1 MGGRSVVVAKV
12 VLEGVVKKFGPVI
25 AVHDLTIEIAD
36 REFVT
41 LVGPSGCGKTT
52 TLRMIAGLEKVSS
65 GQIYFDDDPVG
76 HLPADHRDIAMV
88 FQSYALYPHM
98 NVFDNIAFALRM
110 MRVPRAEIE
119 RRVNWAADMLGITEL
134 LLRKPRQLSG
144 GQRQRVALG
153 RSMVREPACFL
164 LDEPLSNLDAKLRVT
179 MRGELKRL
187 HLELKRTFIY
197 VTHDQAEALTMSDRI
212 AVINDGRL
220 QQYGPPDEIY
230 NRPRNVFVAG
240 FMGSPSMNLLPG
252 EVVSDESNP
261 HFVAPG
267 LNVPLSTRLLAGAQ
281 RAQGRTVFLGIRPES
296 IVVRGDGVDTP
307 PHGAS
312 WINASVYIQ
321 EPLGSDQFLTL
332 DIGGAHVKVRTS
344 PDLLVRAG
352 DRVEAAFDPTRLHL
366 FDGESGTSL
375 SLITLAN

>member
-1 MGGRSVVVAKV
+1 MAKV
-12 VLEGVVKKFGPVI
+12 VLEGVVKRFGPVT

-52 TLRMIAGLEKVSS
+52 TLRMIAGLEKVSA

-98 NVFDNIAFALRM
+98 NVYDNIGFALRM

-119 RRVNWAADMLGITEL
+119 RRVKWAAEMLGIAEL
-134 LLRKPRQLSG
+134 LHRKPRQLSG

-153 RSMVREPACFL
+153 RSVVREPACFL
-164 LDEPLSNLDAKLRVT
+164 LDEPLSNLDAQLRVT

-212 AVINDGRL
+212 AVISDGRL

-240 FMGSPSMNLLPG
+240 FMGSPTMNLIRGDIVVGEGLPRF
-252 EVVSDESNP
+252 S
-261 HFVAPG
+261 APG
-267 LNVPLSTRLLAGAQ
+267 LDQPLPTRLAAGAQ
-281 RAQGRTVFLGIRPES
+281 RAQGRSAFLGIRPES
-296 IVVRGDGVDTP
+296 IVVRGDGIDAA
-307 PHGAS
+307 PHGAT
-312 WINASVYIQ
+312 WITAPVYIQ

-332 DIGGAHVKVRTS
+332 DIGDTRVKVRAS
-344 PDLLVRAG
+344 PDLTIRAG
-352 DRVEAAFDPTRLHL
+352 DTVEVAFDPDKLHL
-366 FDGESGTSL
+366 FDGETGTA
-375 SLITLAN
+375 LIS

>member
-1 MGGRSVVVAKV
+1 LAKV
-12 VLEGVVKKFGPVI
+12 VLDGVVKKFGPVT
-25 AVHDLTIEIAD
+25 AVDDLTIEIAD

-52 TLRMIAGLEKVSS
+52 TLRMIAGLEKVSA

-98 NVFDNIAFALRM
+98 NVYDNIGFALRM
-110 MRVPRAEIE
+110 MRVRRDEID
-119 RRVNWAADMLGITEL
+119 RRVKWAAEMLGISDL
-134 LLRKPRQLSG
+134 LDRKPRQLSG

-153 RSMVREPACFL
+153 RSVVREPACFL

-212 AVINDGRL
+212 AVIHDGRL
-220 QQYGPPDEIY
+220 QQYGPPDEVY

-240 FMGSPSMNLLPG
+240 FMGSPTMNLLAG
-252 EVVSDESNP
+252 EVGVRDGVAY
-261 HFVAPG
+261 FDAPG
-267 LNVPLSTRLLAGAQ
+267 FSQTLPARLAGVVG
-281 RAQGRTVFLGIRPES
+281 RASRPGAFLGIRPES
-296 IVVRGDGVDTP
+296 IVVRGDGSSTP
-307 PHGAS
+307 PRDAS
-312 WINASVYIQ
+312 WFGAPVYIQ

-332 DIGGAHVKVRTS
+332 EIGGTLVKARTN
-344 PDLLVRAG
+344 PDLVVRAG
-352 DRVEAAFDPTRLHL
+352 DRVEVAFDPAKLHL
-366 FDGESGTSL
+366 FDCDTGASL
-375 SLITLAN
+375 T

>member
-1 MGGRSVVVAKV
+1 MAKV
-12 VLEGVVKKFGPVI
+12 VLEGVVKRFGPVT
-25 AVHDLTIEIAD
+25 AVHDLNIEIAD

-52 TLRMIAGLEKVSS
+52 TLRMIAGLEKVSA

-98 NVFDNIAFALRM
+98 NVYDNIGFALRM
-110 MRVPRAEIE
+110 MRVPRPEIE
-119 RRVNWAADMLGITEL
+119 RRVKWAAEMLGIAEL
-134 LLRKPRQLSG
+134 LQRKPRQLSG

-153 RSMVREPACFL
+153 RSVVREPACFL
-164 LDEPLSNLDAKLRVT
+164 LDEPLSNLDAQLRVT

-212 AVINDGRL
+212 AVISDGRL

-240 FMGSPSMNLLPG
+240 FMGSPTMNLIRG
-252 EVVSDESNP
+252 EIVAGDSVP
-261 HFVAPG
+261 RFAAPG
-267 LNVPLSTRLLAGAQ
+267 LDQPLPTRLAAGAQ
-281 RAQGRTVFLGIRPES
+281 RGQGRSAFLGIRPES
-296 IVVRGDGVDTP
+296 IVVRGDGIDTAP
-307 PHGAS
+307 RGAP
-312 WINASVYIQ
+312 WITAPVYIQ

-332 DIGGAHVKVRTS
+332 DIGEARVKVRAS
-344 PDLLVRAG
+344 PDLTVRAG
-352 DRVEAAFDPTRLHL
+352 DRVEVAFDPDKLHL
-366 FDGESGTSL
+366 FDGDTGT
-375 SLITLAN
+375 TLVSP

>member
-1 MGGRSVVVAKV
+1 VAKV
-12 VLEGVVKKFGPVI
+12 VLDGVVKRFGTVT
-25 AVHDLTIEIAD
+25 AVHDLNIEIAD

-52 TLRMIAGLEKVSS
+52 TLRMIAGLEKVSA

-98 NVFDNIAFALRM
+98 NVYDNIGFALRM
-110 MRVPRAEIE
+110 MRVPRPEIE
-119 RRVNWAADMLGITEL
+119 RRVKWAAEMLGIAEL
-134 LLRKPRQLSG
+134 LQRKPRQLSG

-153 RSMVREPACFL
+153 RSVVREPACFL

-212 AVINDGRL
+212 AVINEGHL
-220 QQYGPPDEIY
+220 QQYGSPDEIY
-230 NRPRNVFVAG
+230 NRPGNVFVAG
-240 FMGSPSMNLLPG
+240 FMGSPAMNLLPG
-252 EVVSDESNP
+252 EVVVSDTTP
-261 HFVAPG
+261 RFMAPG
-267 LNVPLSTRLLAGAQ
+267 LDVALSTRLAAGAQ
-281 RAQGRTVFLGIRPES
+281 RASGRGVFLGIRPES

-307 PHGAS
+307 PRGAS
-312 WINASVYIQ
+312 WISASVYIN

-332 DIGGAHVKVRTS
+332 DIGDTRVKVRAS
-344 PDLLVRAG
+344 PDLAVRAT
-352 DRVEAAFDPTRLHL
+352 DRVEVAFEPEKLHL
-366 FDGESGTSL
+366 FDAETGTALVS
-375 SLITLAN
+375 S

>member
-1 MGGRSVVVAKV
+1 MAKV
-12 VLEGVVKKFGPVI
+12 VLESVVKKFGSVT
-25 AVHDLTIEIAD
+25 AVDDLSIEIAD

-52 TLRMIAGLEKVSS
+52 TLRMIAGLERATA
-65 GQIYFDDDPVG
+65 GQIFFDDDSVG

-98 NVFDNIAFALRM
+98 NVYDNIAFALRM
-110 MRVPRAEIE
+110 MRVPRPEIE
-119 RRVNWAADMLGITEL
+119 RRVTWAAEMLGIAEL
-134 LLRKPRQLSG
+134 LERKPRQLSG

-153 RSMVREPACFL
+153 RSVVREPACFL

-212 AVINDGRL
+212 AVMHDGRL
-220 QQYGPPDEIY
+220 QQYGAPDEVY

-240 FMGSPSMNLLPG
+240 FMGSPPMNLLPG
-252 EVVSDESNP
+252 AVAVSDSVAR
-261 HFVAPG
+261 FIAPG
-267 LNVPLSTRLLAGAQ
+267 LDYVLPPRLAAVAQ
-281 RAQGRTVFLGIRPES
+281 RARQPSTLLGVRPES
-296 IVVRGDGVDTP
+296 IAVRCEGNDP
-307 PHGAS
+307 APRGAS
-312 WINASVYIQ
+312 WFGAPVYIQ

-332 DIGGAHVKVRTS
+332 DIGGTLVKARTT
-344 PDLLVRAG
+344 PDLTVQPG
-352 DRVEAAFDPTRLHL
+352 DVVEIAFDPAKLHL
-366 FDGESGTSL
+366 FDSETG
-375 SLITLAN
+375 LALTA

>member
-1 MGGRSVVVAKV
+1 MAKV
-12 VLEGVVKKFGPVI
+12 VLDGVVKRFGPVT

-52 TLRMIAGLEKVSS
+52 TLRMIAGLEKVSA

-98 NVFDNIAFALRM
+98 NVYDNIGFALRM
-110 MRVPRAEIE
+110 MRVPRPEIE
-119 RRVNWAADMLGITEL
+119 RRVKWAAEMLGIAEL
-134 LLRKPRQLSG
+134 LHRKPRQLSG

-153 RSMVREPACFL
+153 RSVVREPACFL
-164 LDEPLSNLDAKLRVT
+164 LDEPLSNLDAQLRVT

-212 AVINDGRL
+212 AVISDGRL

-240 FMGSPSMNLLPG
+240 FMGSPTMNLIRGQIVAEDGLPRF
-252 EVVSDESNP
+252 S
-261 HFVAPG
+261 APG
-267 LNVPLSTRLLAGAQ
+267 LDQPLPKRLAAGAQ
-281 RAQGRTVFLGIRPES
+281 SAQGRSAFLGIRPES
-296 IVVRGDGVDTP
+296 IVVRGDGIDTP
-307 PHGAS
+307 PRGAP
-312 WINASVYIQ
+312 WIAAPVYIQ

-332 DIGGAHVKVRTS
+332 DIGDARVKVRAS
-344 PDLLVRAG
+344 PDLTVHAG
-352 DRVEAAFDPTRLHL
+352 DTVEVAFDPDRLHL
-366 FDGESGTSL
+366 FDGDTGMSL
-375 SLITLAN
+375 VSP

>member
-1 MGGRSVVVAKV
+1 MARV
-12 VLEGVVKKFGPVI
+12 VLEQVVKKFG
-25 AVHDLTIEIAD
+25 AVTAVDNLTIEIAD

-41 LVGPSGCGKTT
+41 FVGPSGCGKTT
-52 TLRMIAGLEKVSS
+52 TLRMIAGLEKVTA
-65 GQIYFDDDPVG
+65 GQIYFDGDAVG

-98 NVFDNIAFALRM
+98 NVYDNIAFALRM
-110 MRVPRAEIE
+110 MRVQRTEID
-119 RRVNWAADMLGITEL
+119 RRVRWAAAMLGIAEL
-134 LLRKPRQLSG
+134 LQRKPRQLSG

-164 LDEPLSNLDAKLRVT
+164 LDEPLSNLDAQLRVT

-212 AVINDGRL
+212 AVINAGRL

-240 FMGSPSMNLLPG
+240 FMGSPTMNLVPG
-252 EVVSDESNP
+252 EVAGSDGALR
-261 HFVAPG
+261 FTAPG
-267 LNVPLSTRLLAGAQ
+267 LSVELSARLATAAQ
-281 RAQGRTVFLGIRPES
+281 STVGRGVILGVRPES
-296 IVVRGDGVDTP
+296 VVVRGDGADVP
-307 PHGAS
+307 PRGAS
-312 WINASVYIQ
+312 WIAAPVYIQ

-332 DIGGAHVKVRTS
+332 EIGDTRVKVRAS
-344 PDLLVRAG
+344 PDLAVRAG
-352 DRVEAAFDPTRLHL
+352 DRVEVAFDPDKLHL
-366 FDGESGTSL
+366 FERDSGASL
-375 SLITLAN
+375 TG

>member
-1 MGGRSVVVAKV
+1 MAKV
-12 VLEGVVKKFGPVI
+12 VLDGVIKKFGTVT
-25 AVHDLTIEIAD
+25 AVHELSIEVAD

-52 TLRMIAGLEKVSS
+52 TLRMVAGLEKVSA

-98 NVFDNIAFALRM
+98 NVYDNIGFALRM
-110 MRVPRAEIE
+110 MHVPRPEID
-119 RRVNWAADMLGITEL
+119 RRVKRAAEMLGIAEL
-134 LLRKPRQLSG
+134 LQRKPRQLSG

-153 RSMVREPACFL
+153 RSVVREPACFL
-164 LDEPLSNLDAKLRVT
+164 LDEPLSNLDAQLRVT

-212 AVINDGRL
+212 AVINGGRL
-220 QQYGPPDEIY
+220 QQYATPDEIY

-240 FMGSPSMNLLPG
+240 FMGSPTMNLVPG
-252 EVVSDESNP
+252 ELAGGDPVP
-261 HFVAPG
+261 HFTAPG
-267 LNVPLSTRLLAGAQ
+267 LDMALPARLAAAAASAQ
-281 RAQGRTVFLGIRPES
+281 RRSVLLGIRPEA
-296 IVVRGDGVDTP
+296 VVVHADGVETP
-307 PHGAS
+307 PRGTS
-312 WINASVYIQ
+312 WIGAPVYIQ

-332 DIGGAHVKVRTS
+332 DVGATRVKVRAS
-344 PDLLVRAG
+344 PDLAVRVG
-352 DRVEAAFDPTRLHL
+352 DRVEVAFDPAKLHL
-366 FDGESGTSL
+366 FDAESGISL
-375 SLITLAN
+375 VN